1 MKKIIERFFVALL
14 ATMTMLTCV
23 GGGIYAEEN
32 VSKVNKSIFSEDK
45 TRESALTL
53 VSKPTGIENNVGEIE
68 VEVGQTAKDTGFIN
82 TFKTNEASVGEL
94 QYGTRTF
101 STSLSGVV
109 VDGKYYDIQNDPSGV
124 SKMADYVT
132 QDVQSAVSVNYDIK
146 NKTGGKEITYAFK
159 GKKSTEGKDVYVYYH
174 YYVNGK
180 AANGQEITR
189 GGYLGYKIKV
199 TPGKGGLIYDANGG
213 TIKGQ
218 ATFDD
223 KAHRKEGIKAP
234 GSFLPTADVDI
245 ISDEPVRGGYKF
257 AFWYN
262 KGLYPDPKEIYTDQ
276 PLGAGNAY
284 VGPENL
290 THYEMSLPFGQSKT
304 VTLTAVWDKE
314 YELNFD
320 VNGGDDKLP
329 KKAGL
334 LGINLENMTLKE
346 KEIELGG
353 ATRKNGGEFKCW
365 RDKDNKEYK
374 KGDKFKLTE
383 NNSNVTLKAIWNITT
398 EYVDNKG
405 NNLQAPDV
413 AEQAGTQKT
422 FAGYSFVK
430 KEDTAK
436 GVKYIYEKN
445 KITTQYVD
453 DKGKKIKESFVG
465 EEKGP
470 KDIAGYKFV
479 KEEATENGVKYIYK
493 KNKITTEYVDKD
505 GKALQEPV
513 VGETKGEQ
521 KTFDGY
527 KFVKEEATDKGV
539 KYIYEKNKIT
549 TQYVDDKG
557 NEIQKPVVG
566 ETKGEQKTF
575 DGYKFVKEEATE
587 NGVKYIYEKIK
598 ITTEY
603 VDKDGNALPGLVVG
617 EENGHKE
624 IAGYKFLR
632 EEKTANG
639 VKYIYEKISAP
650 NPNSNLQLLPQDEPN
665 VYHDWD
671 YIPYWH
677 SHSTSSF
684 PFYVSVSKEDEDKKE
699 IKEVKEVKEEKTKVV
714 KEDHNAYIM
723 GYPDNTVRPNN
734 TLTRAEAVAMV
745 TRLSKLDLS
754 NHSRASYADLKDKA
768 WYLPNINAG
777 LKAGMLDADEKGNLR
792 PNEPVTRGEFVKMVA
807 AIDKAGVEKAPFN
820 DIAGHKY
827 EKEINQLYSNK
838 RIFGYGDGSFKPDAF
853 LTRAQAASILN
864 RVFNRVTDAEAL
876 KGFEDKIH
884 KFSDLDKNAWYY
896 YEMVEATNNHESE
909 SRNEKDS
916 FNRDLERWTKLLN
929 D

>member
-1 MKKIIERFFVALL
+1 M
-14 ATMTMLTCV
+14 
-23 GGGIYAEEN
+23 
-32 VSKVNKSIFSEDK
+32 
-45 TRESALTL
+45 
-53 VSKPTGIENNVGEIE
+53 
-68 VEVGQTAKDTGFIN
+68 
-82 TFKTNEASVGEL
+82 
-94 QYGTRTF
+94 
-101 STSLSGVV
+101 
-109 VDGKYYDIQNDPSGV
+109 
-124 SKMADYVT
+124 
-132 QDVQSAVSVNYDIK
+132 
-146 NKTGGKEITYAFK
+146 
-159 GKKSTEGKDVYVYYH
+159 
-174 YYVNGK
+174 
-180 AANGQEITR
+180 
-189 GGYLGYKIKV
+189 
-199 TPGKGGLIYDANGG
+199 
-213 TIKGQ
+213 
-218 ATFDD
+218 
-223 KAHRKEGIKAP
+223 
-234 GSFLPTADVDI
+234 
-245 ISDEPVRGGYKF
+245 
-257 AFWYN
+257 
-262 KGLYPDPKEIYTDQ
+262 
-276 PLGAGNAY
+276 
-284 VGPENL
+284 
-290 THYEMSLPFGQSKT
+290 
-304 VTLTAVWDKE
+304 
-314 YELNFD
+314 
-320 VNGGDDKLP
+320 
-329 KKAGL
+329 
-334 LGINLENMTLKE
+334 
-346 KEIELGG
+346 
-353 ATRKNGGEFKCW
+353 
-365 RDKDNKEYK
+365 
-374 KGDKFKLTE
+374 
-383 NNSNVTLKAIWNITT
+383 
-398 EYVDNKG
+398 
-405 NNLQAPDV
+405 
-413 AEQAGTQKT
+413 
-422 FAGYSFVK
+422 
-430 KEDTAK
+430 
-436 GVKYIYEKN
+436 
-445 KITTQYVD
+445 
-453 DKGKKIKESFVG
+453 
-465 EEKGP
+465 
-470 KDIAGYKFV
+470 
-479 KEEATENGVKYIYK
+479 
-493 KNKITTEYVDKD
+493 
-505 GKALQEPV
+505 
-513 VGETKGEQ
+513 
-521 KTFDGY
+521 
-527 KFVKEEATDKGV
+527 
-539 KYIYEKNKIT
+539 
-549 TQYVDDKG
+549 
-557 NEIQKPVVG
+557 
-566 ETKGEQKTF
+566 
-575 DGYKFVKEEATE
+575 
-587 NGVKYIYEKIK
+587 
-598 ITTEY
+598 
-603 VDKDGNALPGLVVG
+603 DKDGNALPGLVVG

>member
-1 MKKIIERFFVALL
+1 MR
-14 ATMTMLTCV
+14 

-32 VSKVNKSIFSEDK
+32 ARGVVKSIFSSDGTLEK
-45 TRESALTL
+45 TITIGRD
-53 VSKPTGIENNVGEIE
+53 KPTGEVQNVGELE
-68 VEVGQTAKDTGFIN
+68 VEVGQTITDAGLIN
-82 TFKTNEASVGEL
+82 KFKTSEAVAGDLE
-94 QYGTRTF
+94 YGVVDF
-101 STSLSGVV
+101 STSIVGAV
-109 VDGKYYDIQNDPSGV
+109 VDGTFCDIQNDTTKLDNMTEYVTEDVQSSVTVDYDIQNQ
-124 SKMADYVT
+124 K
-132 QDVQSAVSVNYDIK
+132 
-146 NKTGGKEITYAFK
+146 GGKEIKYSFT
-159 GKKSTEGKDVYVYYH
+159 GKKSTGDKYVYAYFH
-174 YYVNGK
+174 YYVHGK
-180 AANGQEITR
+180 AANGQRITR

-223 KAHRKEGIKAP
+223 KEGRVAP
-234 GSFLPTADVDI
+234 DPSDTGYFPKVNIDI
-245 ISDEPVRGGYKF
+245 ISDVPVREGYKF
-257 AFWYN
+257 AFWQNEKYYKDDGEVYSDQSLDQEAYPVGEN
-262 KGLYPDPKEIYTDQ
+262 KS
-276 PLGAGNAY
+276 
-284 VGPENL
+284 L
-290 THYEMSLPFGQSKT
+290 TSYKMTLNFRQSRT
-304 VTLTAVWDKE
+304 ETLKAVWDKE
-314 YELNFD
+314 YSLKYD
-320 VNGGDDKLP
+320 VDGKTDVVNEEK
-329 KKAGL
+329 GL
-334 LGINLENMTLKE
+334 LGLNLKDLSIKS
-346 KEIELGG
+346 KDIKVGDG
-353 ATRKNGGEFKCW
+353 AKKANGGEFKCW
-365 RDKDNKEYK
+365 RDGTTDYAPGAKITLNENKS
-374 KGDKFKLTE
+374 D
-383 NNSNVTLKAIWNITT
+383 VTLKAIWNITT

-405 NNLQAPDV
+405 KALQKPDV
-413 AEQAGTQKT
+413 AEQA
-422 FAGYSFVK
+422 
-430 KEDTAK
+430 
-436 GVKYIYEKN
+436 
-445 KITTQYVD
+445 
-453 DKGKKIKESFVG
+453 
-465 EEKGP
+465 
-470 KDIAGYKFV
+470 
-479 KEEATENGVKYIYK
+479 
-493 KNKITTEYVDKD
+493 
-505 GKALQEPV
+505 
-513 VGETKGEQ
+513 GEQ

-527 KFVKEEATDKGV
+527 KFVKEETTDKGV

-557 NEIQKPVVG
+557 NEIQKPFVG
-566 ETKGEQKTF
+566 EEKGPK
-575 DGYKFVKEEATE
+575 DIAGYKFVKEETTDK
-587 NGVKYIYEKIK
+587 GVKYIYEKIK

-671 YIPYWH
+671 YIPYWY

-777 LKAGMLDADEKGNLR
+777 LKAGMLDADKNGNLR
-792 PNEPVTRGEFVKMVA
+792 PNEPVTRAEFVKMVA